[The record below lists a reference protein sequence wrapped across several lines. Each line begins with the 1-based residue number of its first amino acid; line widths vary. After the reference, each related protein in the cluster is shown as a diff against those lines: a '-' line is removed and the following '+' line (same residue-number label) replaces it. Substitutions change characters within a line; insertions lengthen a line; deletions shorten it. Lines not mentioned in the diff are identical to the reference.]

1 MSNDIIAVQD
11 GPALRITINRPEHG
25 NVASDAMAVE
35 LTRMLLAAE
44 ESSRFVVLRGAGA
57 DFCAGRAT
65 MGPPPGPRPEA
76 LALRRRNDVVFD
88 CYGAFR
94 RCALPIVAAVQGR
107 AHGFGCALA
116 ALADITLAAEDSSF
130 ALPEMAHSIMPT
142 MVMSALVDRV
152 GLKALQYLVY
162 STAEI
167 TAARALSFGIV
178 SEIVPKGSLDD
189 ALATLTAALA
199 KAPQPALLAVKEYA
213 GAARSMGIAGA
224 VDFARNLHA
233 TINSSSEMRR

>member
-1 MSNDIIAVQD
+1 MTDILAVQD
-11 GPALRITINRPEHG
+11 GPALRITFNRPEHG
-25 NVASDAMAVE
+25 NTATNEMASE
-35 LTRMLLAAE
+35 LMRLLLTAE
-44 ESSRFVVLRGAGA
+44 ESSRFVVLRGAGD
-57 DFCAGRAT
+57 DFCAGRAV
-65 MGPPPGPRPEA
+65 MGQGSAPRPEA
-76 LALRRRNDVVFD
+76 LALRRRNDLVFD

-94 RCALPIVAAVQGR
+94 RCRLPIVAAVQGR
-107 AHGFGCALA
+107 AHGLGCAFA
-116 ALADITLAAEDSSF
+116 ALADITLAVEDASF

-142 MVMSALVDRV
+142 MAMSALVDRV

-167 TAARALSFGIV
+167 AAARALSFGIV
-178 SEIVPKGSLDD
+178 SEIVPNGTLDE

-213 GAARSMGIAGA
+213 ASSRTMAIQGA

-233 TINSSSEMRR
+233 TINSSNEMRR

>member
-1 MSNDIIAVQD
+1 MSDDIIAEQD
-11 GPALRITINRPEHG
+11 GPALRITFNRPEHG
-25 NVASDAMAVE
+25 NTASDAMAAE
-35 LTRMLLAAE
+35 LTRLILAAE
-44 ESSRFVVLRGAGA
+44 ATSRFVVLRGVGD
-57 DFCAGRAT
+57 DFCVGRAT
-65 MGPPPGPRPEA
+65 MGPPPGPPPEA

-94 RCALPIVAAVQGR
+94 SCPLPIVAAVQGR

-116 ALADITLAAEDSSF
+116 ALADITIAAEDSSF
-130 ALPEMAHSIMPT
+130 ALPEMGHSIMPT

-152 GLKALQYLVY
+152 ALKALQYLVY

-167 TAARALSFGIV
+167 TAARALGFGIV
-178 SEIVPKGSLDD
+178 SEIVARSALDD
-189 ALATLTAALA
+189 AIATLIAALA

-213 GAARSMGIAGA
+213 GATRAMGIHGA
-224 VDFARNLHA
+224 VDLARNLHA